1 MTFIVEKSIDEQDVT
16 TSLSQALQE
25 VKKQNRV
32 CIVLTKFSVEG
43 LGTANARV
51 VLTFDEAKCKRV

>member
-25 VKKQNRV
+25 VKKQNKV

-51 VLTFDEAKCKRV
+51 VLTFDEAKCRRV

>member
-1 MTFIVEKSIDEQDVT
+1 MTFIVEKSIDEQDVA

-25 VKKQNRV
+25 VKKQNKV
-32 CIVLTKFSVEG
+32 CIVLTKFSVED
-43 LGTANARV
+43 LDTANARV

>member
-1 MTFIVEKSIDEQDVT
+1 MTFTVEKCIDEKDVD

-25 VKKQNRV
+25 VTKQNKR

-43 LGTANARV
+43 LGTTKARV
-51 VLTFDEAKCKRV
+51 VLTFDEAKCG